1 MKPNSLTI
9 KDAAQYCRVSQ
20 FAVLRWIQ
28 QGKLGAYKTAS
39 GQLLVPVQEF
49 QAFLKTYSM
58 PMDRLYFRTQ
68 GNPKR
73 ILVISEEDELT
84 EFLVRSLSQSSVV
97 IRVFS
102 AHDWNEARC
111 QAIALKPDLIILG
124 PTNLDPDGSEMRT
137 WLKQSPAFAHTKVLA
152 IVKADGLED
161 MQSCAEKGIDD
172 VIQQP
177 LDATVLQKKVYA
189 LLIDT

>member
-9 KDAAQYCRVSQ
+9 KDVAQYCRVSQ

-28 QGKLGAYKTAS
+28 QGRLGAYKTAS

-49 QAFLKTYSM
+49 QAFLKTHGM
-58 PMDRLYFRTQ
+58 PMDVLYFHTQ

-73 ILVISEEDELT
+73 ILVISEEDELI
-84 EFLVRSLSQSSVV
+84 EFLVRSLGQSSIV

-102 AHDWNEARC
+102 ARNWDEARC

-124 PTNLDPDGSEMRT
+124 PKNLDADGNELRT
-137 WLKQSPAFAHTKVLA
+137 WLRQHPAFAHTKLLA
-152 IVKADGLED
+152 IVNANGLEE
-161 MQSCAEKGIDD
+161 MQSYAEKGIDA